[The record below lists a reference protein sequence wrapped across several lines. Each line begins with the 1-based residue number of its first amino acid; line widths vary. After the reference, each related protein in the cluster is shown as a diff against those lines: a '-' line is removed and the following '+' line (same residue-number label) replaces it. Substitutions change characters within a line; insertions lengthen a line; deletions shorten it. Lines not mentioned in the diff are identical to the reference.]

1 MALKSKILTGLG
13 LNSLK
18 HPPFLGLVKDQA
30 AAAASQPLEN
40 NHININYLDLGY
52 DKNG

>member
-1 MALKSKILTGLG
+1 MALKPKALTGLG

-18 HPPFLGLVKDQA
+18 CPPFFGLVKDQA

-40 NHININYLDLGY
+40 NNNNINYLDLDY
-52 DKNG
+52 EKDE